1 MKVGDRV
8 AVKVSE
14 INDMLGYYND
24 DFNEHMKARAVI
36 KKVYDMYFWVT
47 WDKPCTINDGGW
59 FASRFIPEDLVHLET
74 L

>member
-1 MKVGDRV
+1 MKPGDRV

-14 INDMLGYYND
+14 MRSMLGYHND
-24 DFNEHMKARAVI
+24 HLNEHIKARAVI
-36 KKVYDMYFWVT
+36 NKVYGEYFWVT
-47 WDKPCTINDGGW
+47 WDQPCSINNGGW